1 MSQNTIDIQALES
14 ILSYIVRNP
23 ETVEITRKVD
33 EMGVLLIL
41 KVSREDMGIVIGRNG
56 EMANAIKKYIKKVG
70 QVNNMNIRLRIDE
83 PGELDETASTPS
95 VTTATSNSDA
105 NKIVED
111 TLIPVT
117 SITKANDDQN
127 DSDLKEFSLN

>member
-23 ETVEITRKVD
+23 EAVEITRKVD

-41 KVSREDMGIVIGRNG
+41 KVGREDMGIVIGRNG

-83 PGELDETASTPS
+83 PGEGSIP
-95 VTTATSNSDA
+95 ATS
-105 NKIVED
+105 D
-111 TLIPVT
+111 TDSKET
-117 SITKANDDQN
+117 SSTDV
-127 DSDLKEFSLN
+127 KEFEPVAETKPSEKVDLEDYNLN

>member
-1 MSQNTIDIQALES
+1 MSQKTIDIQALES

-23 ETVEITRKVD
+23 DTVEITRKVD

-41 KVSREDMGIVIGRNG
+41 KVGREDMGIVIGRNG

-83 PGELDETASTPS
+83 PNETGEAVSDTPEKETDSKP
-95 VTTATSNSDA
+95 
-105 NKIVED
+105 
-111 TLIPVT
+111 
-117 SITKANDDQN
+117 DDLQ
-127 DSDLKEFSLN
+127 DFSLN